1 MFELK
6 NPPEPVRLLALRN
19 GEAPRDLPGDV
30 RALLALLE
38 ALRQRFW
45 AVLESC
51 LDGDPTEAAQAR
63 IFALCDELGVD
74 SARLKEPLR
83 GARFLI
89 VNAARAALPP
99 EGFVE
104 DLERLAPDG
113 KLRHA
118 VGTLLPCYEKALP
131 KLRLAIVARTVADH
145 GKLAEDVSWRVDKIV
160 NSEHGDGVN
169 LPVAV
174 LTSRYREGERSERIT
189 LHLLPEQL
197 QKLKDACGKML
208 PCPRDRSRA
217 GSRPSRPGRSRPSRI
232 CPTRRLRN
240 FRSSSPR

>member
-6 NPPEPVRLLALRN
+6 NPPEPALLRLKCLRN
-19 GEAPRDLPGDV
+19 GEAPKEMAADI
-30 RALLALLE
+30 RALVALPDT
-38 ALRQRFW
+38 LRQRFW
-45 AVLESC
+45 AVLEPC
-51 LDGDPTEAAQAR
+51 LEGDPSEAAQSR
-63 IFALCDELGVD
+63 IFALCEELGVEP
-74 SARLKEPLR
+74 AALQEPLR

-89 VNAARAALPP
+89 VNAARTALPP
-99 EGFVE
+99 EAFAEDVE
-104 DLERLAPDG
+104 RVAPPG
-113 KLRHA
+113 KFRHA

-131 KLRLAIVARTVADH
+131 QLRLAIVARTVADH

-174 LTSRYREGERSERIT
+174 LTFRYREGDRSERIT

-208 PCPRDRSRA
+208 P
-217 GSRPSRPGRSRPSRI
+217 
-232 CPTRRLRN
+232 
-240 FRSSSPR
+240 